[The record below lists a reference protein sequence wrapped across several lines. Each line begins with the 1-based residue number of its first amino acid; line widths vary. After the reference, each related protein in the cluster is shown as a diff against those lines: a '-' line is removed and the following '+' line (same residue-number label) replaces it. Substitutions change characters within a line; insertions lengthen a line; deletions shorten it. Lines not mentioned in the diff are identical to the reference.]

1 MPRKRQAAT
10 PPPERDLSQVNLI
23 KTAMLEML
31 LVHPRAIWVHCD
43 FPPSD
48 MERYAPD
55 DRCPVVGTIGIPT
68 TVQPY
73 LPILDAL
80 RIHAF
85 RAIQH
90 SDPVSIGLIGTYLGM
105 GVYDSEDQPGM
116 LEIQQSWL
124 GYRKST
130 HLISGFFIHA
140 LGWKLT

>member
-90 SDPVSIGLIGTYLGM
+90 SDPVSIGLIGTTWGWESTIVKINRACWRFNNLGW
-105 GVYDSEDQPGM
+105 GIVSQ
-116 LEIQQSWL
+116 
-124 GYRKST
+124 
-130 HLISGFFIHA
+130 LISSQVFSFMLSVGN
-140 LGWKLT
+140 